1 MILKKH
7 FLEFWYQRLP
17 ARIGWKSLGA
27 AKSTICR
34 YSLWRICSENSQKWL
49 NGWVQFRKNI
59 DLPRISHVNFY
70 NEIRILSAICAL
82 TTRWVTLPPPPC
94 FESIENVKG
103 VRLQLTL
110 ATPELS
116 SHMGQSQPPL
126 WSGTSRACGPYLHIG
141 KKLISVGNINIST
154 KKIDRL

>member
-7 FLEFWYQRLP
+7 LEFWYQRLP
-17 ARIGWKSLGA
+17 ARTGWKSLGA

-82 TTRWVTLPPPPC
+82 TTRRVTLPPPPPLFWINRKC
-94 FESIENVKG
+94 QRCTPSTNLSNSWALFSYGAKPATSLI
-103 VRLQLTL
+103 RDFTCMRTL
-110 ATPELS
+110 PT
-116 SHMGQSQPPL
+116 H
-126 WSGTSRACGPYLHIG
+126 W
-141 KKLISVGNINIST
+141 KKINIRG
-154 KKIDRL
+154 KY